1 MQITMQAT
9 LLKEDI
15 LQAIADFVSKE
26 TGREVSVSDIQLS
39 QEKISADVNI
49 GAPADKTEAPK
60 AKKATKTA
68 LKAVEEEPEAEQ
80 APEEDV
86 AEEKTEEVA
95 KETPAEEPAPAPKKS
110 GSIFNFA
117 SEG

>member
-1 MQITMQAT
+1 M
-9 LLKEDI
+9 EG
-15 LQAIADFVSKE
+15 IANYVSNE
-26 TGREVSVSDIQLS
+26 TGRDVSVSDIQLS

-68 LKAVEEEPEAEQ
+68 LKAVDEEPEAEQ

-95 KETPAEEPAPAPKKS
+95 EEAVAETPAEEPAPAPKKS